1 MQSRL
6 RFGEIPNK
14 WIIQPLPYILF
25 APTSIVS
32 VLFTQPAHGELLTP
46 GQWLGISALSYG
58 LFYLLLSLYNL
69 LYLHPRSEQSTTIAS
84 LAAVAFVIGFIKG
97 TFVSYCLRRLTPE
110 QTVDRLDLSRSFSA
124 AVISMICV
132 VSLAYLN
139 AELHRIRALR
149 LERITQLT
157 DSESRRM
164 SNDVVMVALAAESR
178 DGVEKELSTAL
189 TEIIDSLE
197 DPSLDGPELDAAL
210 LKLAGASRDQL
221 TSLTDQ
227 LQQDLETEFPK
238 LTWFALFRSV
248 LSQKAFPTLPLT
260 TAIIVTTLGFVF
272 QSSPDDSPLIRIAV
286 IAFCTSLSLSLGNFA
301 LSKWQHLGF
310 IGWTFTVMMCAVSPF
325 LVNGIIFGDSLHT
338 YLSNLLLYFFW
349 LLMLCSAACLVNG
362 LLFQRR
368 RIEIDL
374 IDSLDSSRV
383 RERASTEVNRQLLKE
398 MTEYIH
404 GRVQSRLM
412 AAAMTIT
419 SAKNS
424 KDHEKVQSE
433 LIALRQLAEAP
444 FQSFHAHQNLEF
456 EAIVANL
463 IQTWTGLLEISIS
476 QETIELLKH
485 FDSFKISNVIEEAL
499 LNSFRHGHAVHVGV
513 VMERKDAHY
522 VLSVIDDG
530 VGPQLGKPNLGSAL
544 YDSIANAW
552 SITHGTDGIGA
563 RLDLRLEPE
572 TPA

>member
-1 MQSRL
+1 MKSRF

-32 VLFTQPAHGELLTP
+32 VLFTQPAHGDLLSP
-46 GQWLGISALSYG
+46 VKWLAISALSYG

-69 LYLHPRSEQSTTIAS
+69 LYLQPRSEQQSTIVS
-84 LAAVAFVIGFIKG
+84 IAAVAFVIGFIKG
-97 TFVSYCLRRLTPE
+97 TFVSYCLRRLAPE
-110 QTVDRLDLSRSFSA
+110 LKIDRLDFSRSFSA
-124 AVISMICV
+124 AVISVVCV

-149 LERITQLT
+149 QERITELT
-157 DSESRRM
+157 RSESRRM

-210 LKLAGASRDQL
+210 LKLAGASREQL
-221 TSLTDQ
+221 TLLTEQ

-248 LSQKAFPTLPLT
+248 LSKKAFPVLPLT
-260 TAIIVTTLGFVF
+260 AIITLTTLGFVF
-272 QSSPDDSPLIRIAV
+272 QSSPDDFPLVRITV
-286 IAFCTSLSLSLGNFA
+286 IAFTTYLSLFLGNFA
-301 LSKWQHLGF
+301 LSQWPHLGF
-310 IGWTFTVMMCAVSPF
+310 VGWTFTVFLCAVSPF
-325 LVNGIIFGDSLHT
+325 IVNGLIFGDSVHK
-338 YLSNLLLYFFW
+338 YFSNLLLYFFW
-349 LLMLCSAACLVNG
+349 LLLLCSAACLVNG

-433 LIALRQLAEAP
+433 LVALRQLADAP
-444 FQSFHAHQNLEF
+444 FESFHAYQNLELDV
-456 EAIVANL
+456 IVANL
-463 IQTWTGLLEISIS
+463 IQTWVGLLEISIS
-476 QETIELLKH
+476 EESIALLKR
-485 FDSFKISNVIEEAL
+485 FDSFKASNVIEEAL
-499 LNSFRHGHAVHVGV
+499 LNAFRHGHAMHVSIAANQVDSQIEITV
-513 VMERKDAHY
+513 V
-522 VLSVIDDG
+522 DDG
-530 VGPQLGKPNLGSAL
+530 VGPRNGIPSLGSSL
-544 YDSIANAW
+544 FDSIASNW
-552 SITHGTDGIGA
+552 SLSQGKDGIGSVLTLA
-563 RLDLRLEPE
+563 LPQ
-572 TPA
+572 PQ